1 MVVTGAPQAK
11 YLDIQ
16 AEKPEFGKNCAK
28 VAGKRV
34 KELAKMMGITPA
46 IFTRSGM
53 WVLCPPYILRPTT
66 LFAYWTGIL
75 RCPSV
80 TATTATVATMM
91 PMRSKITAIIDM
103 VPTCTYS

>member
-34 KELAKMMGITPA
+34 KELAKMIGITRPLSLHTGQV
-46 IFTRSGM
+46 FYV
-53 WVLCPPYILRPTT
+53 VLR
-66 LFAYWTGIL
+66 
-75 RCPSV
+75 
-80 TATTATVATMM
+80 
-91 PMRSKITAIIDM
+91 
-103 VPTCTYS
+103 